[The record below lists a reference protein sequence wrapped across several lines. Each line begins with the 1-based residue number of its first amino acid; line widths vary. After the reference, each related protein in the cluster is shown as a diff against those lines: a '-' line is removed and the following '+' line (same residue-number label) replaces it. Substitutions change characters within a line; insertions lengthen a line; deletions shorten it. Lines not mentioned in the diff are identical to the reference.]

1 METVIKQAEENRS
14 RSMGMAN
21 RFHEEYSPLK
31 TEIDTMRR
39 EYLGLERLPELHEEE
54 GSIVTPEYVVV
65 TLRNKQR
72 FISILLLVVSNSSS
86 NSTPITI
93 PENSQRQLEASRG
106 QQQFQCRINLNLN
119 IIRCHPRT
127 LRTSRH

>member
-54 GSIVTPEYVVV
+54 GSIVTPESV
-65 TLRNKQR
+65 TGALQKSSETNLA
-72 FISILLLVVSNSSS
+72 FLLVVSNSSS
-86 NSTPITI
+86 TPITI
-93 PENSQRQLEASRG
+93 PES
-106 QQQFQCRINLNLN
+106 
-119 IIRCHPRT
+119 
-127 LRTSRH
+127 